1 MISFQETNLP
11 TDLALRYHQSIDL
24 IYEKVNIYHETAH
37 SIYPPSTFLFISALS
52 LNINYYNMDEVWA
65 FINIVSL
72 ISLSAIIYFF
82 LKNYKCK
89 WILILSVLSLHSIPH
104 ALGVGQIS
112 IVFISFFLLSIYMI
126 IYHRNNYILIFGT
139 LLLTISLG
147 KFSLFL
153 PFIPLLVIN
162 NKLRYPT
169 LVSIAINFTLSYA
182 ILYRVDSNIYEYVAS
197 LASSSSEIKALGSL
211 DLNAFLSLINAPDYL
226 NTVGPVAV
234 LLLAAVITIHYRE
247 RVNLFPLLAL
257 MAIVSRLFIY
267 HNHYDNFIL
276 VIPLVYIFKFYWNYS
291 DKNYAILYF
300 LFLVSLI
307 IPARFLVWSEPIY
320 GITLIYQL
328 IIWLLTAVIIFNHLH
343 ESKSQK
349 RINYYTGIQ

>member
-1 MISFQETNLP
+1 
-11 TDLALRYHQSIDL
+11 
-24 IYEKVNIYHETAH
+24 
-37 SIYPPSTFLFISALS
+37 
-52 LNINYYNMDEVWA
+52 
-65 FINIVSL
+65 
-72 ISLSAIIYFF
+72 
-82 LKNYKCK
+82 
-89 WILILSVLSLHSIPH
+89 
-104 ALGVGQIS
+104 
-112 IVFISFFLLSIYMI
+112 MI